1 MMKIT
6 KSQLKQI
13 IKEELENTSE
23 GLGDRDPGS
32 FSSRPWQTPQS
43 GEVDQAFKQV
53 DQALKQFVYAQVRSL
68 TDNEEMMY
76 EMQKAMQRD
85 IPAAIHATVHKVK
98 QDYGFAS

>member
-1 MMKIT
+1 MKIT

-43 GEVDQAFKQV
+43 GEVDQA
-53 DQALKQFVYAQVRSL
+53 LKQFVYAQVRSL

-76 EMQKAMQRD
+76 EMQKAMEQG
-85 IPAAIHATVHKVK
+85 ILSAIHKIK